1 MKKEEIIKKIKE
13 KVLIE
18 RLELEDITPEEID
31 NAAPLFGAGLG
42 LDSVEALDVVVGVE
56 EEFGVQ
62 VPKEMGEEMRERF
75 YSVNTLADFILD
87 MLSN

>member
-1 MKKEEIIKKIKE
+1 MELEQQLKLLIIE
-13 KVLIE
+13 SLS
-18 RLELEDITPEEID
+18 LEDITPEDIETD
-31 NAAPLFGAGLG
+31 APLFGEDGLG

>member
-1 MKKEEIIKKIKE
+1 MTKEEIIKTIKE

-18 RLELEDITPEEID
+18 RLELEDIEPEEID
-31 NAAPLFGAGLG
+31 DAAPLFGEGLG

-62 VPKEMGEEMRERF
+62 VPKQMGEEMQEKF
-75 YSVNTLADFILD
+75 YSVNSLADFIYL
-87 MLSN
+87 LQE